1 MKDSIMTYKTIFSG
15 RLEFGNAR
23 SYEKVLKM
31 YEHRSENYYRSDI
44 LLDVEVVFDEES
56 TSLNVPRFITQS
68 TEKSWKNTINLLEYV
83 AEYAVAGD
91 LSAWMTDSGTVRH
104 HRNIEPKGDKV
115 AVQAFLKGRELIK
128 ESGKE
133 TEAKAALSR
142 AIEKFERHALAYER
156 RGYVNFM
163 LKNHKDALYDYTKS
177 IDINPGNPDPYMG
190 RAFVKIAKEDFSGAI
205 ADLENAIKKS
215 IPLQPIYWKARRIK
229 AECHEQL
236 EEFDKVIFELKL
248 FLKRNFTTDNP
259 NYKWRKNV
267 YFKYGKALLESEEY
281 AEAIDAFNSA
291 MEIEGNIEEVND
303 ADQLL
308 YRGIALKKAGQSGF
322 VNDWKEAASQ
332 GSKRAAKLL
341 KENA

>member
-31 YEHRSENYYRSDI
+31 FEHRAENYYRSDI
-44 LLDVEVVFDEES
+44 LLDPEEVFDE
-56 TSLNVPRFITQS
+56 TSNSLSVPRFITQS
-68 TEKSWKNTINLLEYV
+68 SEKSWKNTMNLLEYV

-91 LSAWMTDSGTVRH
+91 LSAWMTDSGKVLRH
-104 HRNIEPKGDKV
+104 RMVEPQGDKV
-115 AVQAFLKGRELIK
+115 AVQAFLKGRELIQETGK
-128 ESGKE
+128 ES
-133 TEAKAALSR
+133 EAKAALSR

-163 LKNHKDALYDYTKS
+163 LKNYEDAIYDYSKS
-177 IDINPGNPDPYMG
+177 IDINPGNPDPYLG
-190 RAFVKIAKEDFSGAI
+190 RAFVKIAKEDLAGAT

-229 AECHEQL
+229 GECHMKL
-236 EEFDKVIFELKL
+236 EEFEKAAFEFKL
-248 FLKRNFTTDNP
+248 FTKRKFSAENP
-259 NYKWRKNV
+259 NFKWRKHVFLN
-267 YFKYGKALLESEEY
+267 YGKSLLECEEY
-281 AEAIDAFNSA
+281 ADAIEAFNTGL
-291 MEIEGNIEEVND
+291 EIEGKSEELND

-322 VNDWKEAASQ
+322 VNDWKAAANQ
-332 GSKRAAKLL
+332 GSKRAAQLL
-341 KENA
+341 EENA